1 MPSAVWLLA
10 AILSGPAAW
19 AAEPQKS
26 TAPSYSATSIV
37 NAATN
42 VPGPLAPNMIAT
54 IYGKDLSYVTR
65 AIGPDDVRNNILPT
79 ALIGTGV
86 RVFVSGLAAVV
97 YYVSPTQINFLV
109 PSNLRAGSSTVQL
122 ARDGLSGPE
131 VGVELADSAPGF
143 FQLDAATVIAAFP
156 DGSVVTKDKPAK
168 GGQVIVLYAGGMGQ
182 TTPKT
187 DYGVVPTLPAS
198 ILRLSDLEVTFNGV
212 PLDRSLIF
220 YAGITPGCAG
230 LYQVNLTLPLDAPPD
245 PEIRVRIGN
254 QSSPVGIHVPIVRI
268 PPQPVE
274 AMAR

>member
-10 AILSGPAAW
+10 AILSGPAVW
-19 AAEPQKS
+19 AAEPQRS
-26 TAPSYSATSIV
+26 AAPSYSATSIV

-65 AIGPDDVRNNILPT
+65 AIRPDDVRNNILPT

-86 RVFVSGLAAVV
+86 RVFVGGFAAVV
-97 YYVSPTQINFLV
+97 YYASPNQINFLV
-109 PSNLRAGSSTVQL
+109 PSNLLAGPWTVQL

-131 VGVELADSAPGF
+131 VDVTLVDSAPGF
-143 FQLDAATVIAAFP
+143 FQLDAVTVIATFP
-156 DGSVVTKDKPAK
+156 DGSVVTRDKPAQ

-187 DYGVVPTLPAS
+187 AYGVVPTIPALIS
-198 ILRLSDLEVTFNGV
+198 HLSDLEVTLNGV

-230 LYQVNLTLPLDAPPD
+230 LYLL
-245 PEIRVRIGN
+245 I
-254 QSSPVGIHVPIVRI
+254 
-268 PPQPVE
+268 
-274 AMAR
+274 

>member
-1 MPSAVWLLA
+1 MPSAIWLLA

-37 NAATN
+37 NSATN
-42 VPGPLAPNMIAT
+42 LPGPLAPNMIAT

-65 AIGPDDVRNNILPT
+65 AIGPDDVRNNVLPT

-86 RVFVSGLAAVV
+86 RVLVGGLASVIYFA
-97 YYVSPTQINFLV
+97 SPNQINFLV
-109 PSNLRAGSSTVQL
+109 PSNLKAGTWTVQV

-131 VGVELADSAPGF
+131 LDVTLVDSAPGF
-143 FQLDAATVIAAFP
+143 FQLDAVTAIATFP
-156 DGSVVTKDKPAK
+156 DGSVVTKDNQAQ

-182 TTPKT
+182 TNPKT
-187 DYGVVPTLPAS
+187 DYGTVPMFPAM
-198 ILRLSDLEVTFNGV
+198 ITHLSDLEVTLDGV

-220 YAGITPGCAG
+220 YAGITPGIAG
-230 LYQVNLTLPLDAPPD
+230 LYQVNLTLPVDAPPD

-254 QSSPVGIHVPIVRI
+254 QTSPTGIHVPIRPI
-268 PPQPVE
+268 PAQP
-274 AMAR
+274 AMALTR

>member
-1 MPSAVWLLA
+1 MPSALWLLA
-10 AILSGPAAW
+10 AVLSGPTAW

-42 VPGPLAPNMIAT
+42 VLGPLAPNMIAT
-54 IYGKDLSYVTR
+54 IYGNNLSYVTR

-86 RVFVSGLAAVV
+86 RVFVGGLAAVI
-97 YYVSPTQINFLV
+97 YYASPNQINFLV
-109 PSNLRAGSSTVQL
+109 PSNLRAGASTVQL
-122 ARDGLSGPE
+122 IRDGLSGPE
-131 VGVELADSAPGF
+131 VDVSLVDSAPGF
-143 FQLDAATVIAAFP
+143 FQLDAVTVIAAFP
-156 DGSVVTKDKPAK
+156 DGSVVTKAKPAQ

-182 TTPKT
+182 TTPKS

-198 ILRLSDLEVTFNGV
+198 IARLSDLEVTFNGI
-212 PLDRSLIF
+212 PLDRALIF
-220 YAGITPGCAG
+220 YAGITPGYAG

-254 QSSPVGIHVPIVRI
+254 QSSPGGIHVPILAS

-274 AMAR
+274 AMPR

>member
-1 MPSAVWLLA
+1 MPLAIWLLA

-37 NAATN
+37 NSATN
-42 VPGPLAPNMIAT
+42 LPGPLAPNMIAT

-65 AIGPDDVRNNILPT
+65 AIGPDDVRNNVLPT

-86 RVFVSGLAAVV
+86 RVLVGGLAAVI
-97 YYVSPTQINFLV
+97 YYASPNQINFLV
-109 PSNLRAGSSTVQL
+109 PSNLKAGIWPVQV

-131 VGVELADSAPGF
+131 WDVNLVDSAPGF
-143 FQLDAATVIAAFP
+143 FQLDAATAVGTFP
-156 DGSVVTKDKPAK
+156 DGSIVTKENPAQ

-182 TTPKT
+182 TNPKT
-187 DYGVVPTLPAS
+187 DYGTVPTIPAM
-198 ILRLSDLEVTFNGV
+198 ITHLSDLEVSLDGV

-220 YAGITPGCAG
+220 YAGITPGIAG

-254 QSSPVGIHVPIVRI
+254 QISPNGIHVPIRPI
-268 PPQPVE
+268 PAQP
-274 AMAR
+274 AAAFTR